1 LVAFAGNGAINTLL
15 SWLVY
20 LALLRL
26 AFGVPLSY
34 SASFAFG
41 IVLSAL
47 LNMRLAFGV
56 RHSVG
61 NVARYALAYAV
72 MYLVGLS
79 LVTLLVRLGIPAPW
93 APILATPL
101 MVPLSFLV
109 IQRTLAFRG
118 YS

>member
-20 LALLRL
+20 VGLLHLAL
-26 AFGVPLSY
+26 GVQLSY
-34 SASFAFG
+34 SASFVFG

-47 LNMRLAFGV
+47 LNLRLVFGV
-56 RHSVG
+56 RHSAG
-61 NVARYALAYAV
+61 NAVRYALAYAV
-72 MYLVGLS
+72 IYLVGLS
-79 LVTLLVRLGIPAPW
+79 LVTLLVRLVPAPW
-93 APILATPL
+93 APVLAVPL